1 MVERIPLPLGSVER
15 IPLPLG
21 SEIHGL
27 LPFPMVNTL
36 FNLEAEKNQII
47 SSKNNEIMIL
57 HWLKLSFSSSSTM

>member
-1 MVERIPLPLGSVER
+1 MVER

-36 FNLEAEKNQII
+36 FNLEAEKKNQII

-57 HWLKLSFSSSSTM
+57 HWLKLLFSSSSTM